1 MSVDLDNPIT
11 DFSGCHDGILLEFSK
26 LKTLPKLLGQ
36 LDTFEDAQATAADL
50 RRFFEKVVKP
60 HHDDEEYDLF
70 RSVRESLKKH
80 PESAMLARGYIA
92 RLTEE
97 HRYLEKRWKY
107 IDKMLKKIVNG
118 KTTELDIPA
127 LTQFAED
134 YLAHAEFEE
143 AYFLPLAEEIL
154 SDGDKAEL
162 GMSLHIRHLE
172 YPNRTYL

>member
-1 MSVDLDNPIT
+1 
-11 DFSGCHDGILLEFSK
+11 
-26 LKTLPKLLGQ
+26 
-36 LDTFEDAQATAADL
+36 
-50 RRFFEKVVKP
+50 
-60 HHDDEEYDLF
+60 
-70 RSVRESLKKH
+70 
-80 PESAMLARGYIA
+80 MLARGYIA

-97 HRYLEKRWKY
+97 HRYLESRWKY
-107 IDKMLKKIVNG
+107 IDKMLKKIIKG

-143 AYFLPLAEEIL
+143 AYFLPLAGEIL

-172 YPNRTYL
+172 YPNRTYI